1 MLRSDNLWQTK
12 AIIGTRA
19 TESALNAKRTMPH
32 PITLCAMSAE
42 KNGTLREE
50 RKTKIQNTKI
60 GKNNITKRIKKKCLK
75 MVFAPC
81 AANHFIRGIKPAT
94 NTGSK
99 TERDGK
105 GMKKTI
111 VEQ

>member
-1 MLRSDNLWQTK
+1 MLRSDNTWQTK

-32 PITLCAMSAE
+32 PIALCAMSAE
-42 KNGTLREE
+42 KNGTLRED

-75 MVFAPC
+75 MGFAPC
-81 AANHFIRGIKPAT
+81 AVNCFIGDIKPAT

-99 TERDGK
+99 TERGGK